1 MLSKTAKTFIF
12 AAIVAGSIGTA
23 GGARAAFGAGDRIDR
38 TTVADARRAI
48 EAAGYRQVRDLKKG
62 CDNFW
67 HGTATKDGSPV
78 YVVVSPKGEV
88 MTEGAR

>member
-1 MLSKTAKTFIF
+1 MLSKKTTAFVF
-12 AAIVAGSIGTA
+12 AAIVAGSVGA
-23 GGARAAFGAGDRIDR
+23 SGSARAACDAGDRIDR
-38 TTVADARRAI
+38 TTVADARKAI
-48 EAAGYRQVRDLKKG
+48 EAAGYSQVRDLKKG

-67 HGTATKDGSPV
+67 HGTATKDGNPA